1 MSNKVSE
8 NLHVIL
14 WLFKDMCWCM
24 SAKIGMVL
32 IPPTVFVAFY
42 IFYKNRKERD
52 SAFHN
57 MAVCFWIVANSIW
70 MIADLLKK
78 EAAIKPYSIA
88 LFIIGLLILAYYYS
102 ILLYKKSKCLNIEK
116 VGESGGMD

>member
-24 SAKIGMVL
+24 LAKVGIIL
-32 IPPTVFVAFY
+32 IAPTVFVAFY
-42 IFYKNRKERD
+42 IFYKNRGERD
-52 SAFHN
+52 AAFHN

-78 EAAIKPYSIA
+78 EAAIKPYSIT
-88 LFIIGLLILAYYYS
+88 LFIIGLLILAYYYLT
-102 ILLYKKSKCLNIEK
+102 LLYKKLSK
-116 VGESGGMD
+116 